1 MKSKLPESPGL
12 TECLEASGGTRAL
25 RAGNGVYREI
35 PALLRAEYGS
45 ERVFL
50 VADENTLKAAGGEFE
65 RGLSGAGIS
74 VAGRYIF
81 PGEPRLHADY
91 DHVKTLRQKIGTAGA
106 PLVPVAVGAG
116 TVNDLVK
123 LAASE
128 LNLPYLCVPTAASV
142 DGFTSYGSAILKDGY
157 KQTMACEAP
166 RCVVAD
172 TTVLSRAP
180 AYLASS
186 GFADL
191 AGKVCA
197 GADWIIADT
206 VADFGA
212 KGSERIEPK
221 AWAMVQHGLNDFL
234 TRSAAAAE
242 GDEEALRVLF
252 EALSM
257 TGFSMQYLRSSRPVS
272 GAEHLFAHIWEME
285 NLSIDGNPVTHG
297 HKVGIGSLAAVAFME
312 IVFADPSGPPPPPSG
327 FRRPSPEERAAG
339 VLAAFAGS
347 PALEGV
353 LKTSAEKFHDE
364 KSAARISEGIRD
376 CWKELRGKV
385 LEQIIPYAEFKALFE
400 KARCPVRPAEIN
412 LSRAAVI
419 ACARRAQMIRNRY
432 IVLDLAWDLG
442 CFETALARMEE
453 SESYLR

>member
-1 MKSKLPESPGL
+1 M
-12 TECLEASGGTRAL
+12 TECLEASGGTRVL
-25 RAGNGVYREI
+25 RTGNDVYREI
-35 PALLRAEYGS
+35 PGMLRTEYGT
-45 ERVFL
+45 ERIFL
-50 VADENTLKAAGGEFE
+50 IADENTLKAAGGELE
-65 RGLSGAGIS
+65 GILSGAGIS
-74 VAGRYIF
+74 AAGPYIF
-81 PGEPRLHADY
+81 SGKPRLHADY
-91 DHVKTLRQKIGTAGA
+91 DHVETLREQIRAAGK

-116 TVNDLVK
+116 TINDLVK

-172 TTVLSRAP
+172 TAVLSRAP

-234 TRSAAAAE
+234 SKSAAAPE
-242 GDEEALRVLF
+242 GDEEALKVLF

-285 NLSIDGNPVTHG
+285 NLSIDGVPVTHG

-312 IVFADPSGPPPPPSG
+312 IVFSDPSGPPPPPSG
-327 FRRPSPEERAAG
+327 FRRPGLAERTAE
-339 VLAAFAGS
+339 VSAAFAGS

-364 KSAARISEGIRD
+364 KSAARISDGIRD
-376 CWKELRGKV
+376 CWKELRSRV
-385 LEQIIPYAEFKALFE
+385 LEQITPYAGFKALFE

-412 LSRAAVI
+412 LSRIAVI

-442 CFETALARMEE
+442 CFETVLARMEE